1 MKLLSLNFFSNA
13 FKKNDLVIY
22 GIFASFFSL
31 YLSIS
36 FHKVEYGN
44 AILMAS
50 FSDINSYLAIAS
62 IESPYELKLLLS
74 QFPYHH
80 LVRWIPHYL
89 VGFFIKL
96 CNASPFEV
104 YRNFLYLLLLF
115 NIFLV
120 YQLKTNILNRIC
132 YLGFILFAPYA
143 FISWLYAPAMFADA
157 LFYTAMIALSVGL
170 INGEMK
176 YFYLAFFLGALSRQ
190 TFFLFIPIYLVY
202 IFFESK
208 NKQYPY
214 IFLIYTILLILFILL
229 INNFLL
235 GEDKNNSN
243 FMILTGLYQWILT
256 PNIQDI
262 GMFFENI
269 GAFLLSISPL
279 MVLKNKFRWDFFK
292 LIYFFILASQPILA
306 GPFLTGGN
314 AARLISLGIPLLAMQ
329 VLSSNIKFKEGI
341 FFTVLIM
348 INCLHHN
355 YSFLFVKI
363 DRLDFLN
370 LLIFT
375 TILSFVYFFYDKYFA
390 DGTRH

>member
-22 GIFASFFSL
+22 GIFTSFFSL

-143 FISWLYAPAMFADA
+143 FISWLYAPAMIADA
-157 LFYTAMIALSVGL
+157 LFYTAVITLTIGL
-170 INGEMK
+170 VNGEMK
-176 YFYLAFFLGALSRQ
+176 YLYLAIFIGAFSRQ
-190 TFFLFIPIYLVY
+190 TVVLFIPVYLVY
-202 IFFESK
+202 VFCQSK
-208 NKQYPY
+208 TKQYSIKFIGY
-214 IFLIYTILLILFILL
+214 ATLLIISVW
-229 INNFLL
+229 IVNNF
-235 GEDKNNSN
+235 
-243 FMILTGLYQWILT
+243 
-256 PNIQDI
+256 
-262 GMFFENI
+262 
-269 GAFLLSISPL
+269 
-279 MVLKNKFRWDFFK
+279 
-292 LIYFFILASQPILA
+292 FI
-306 GPFLTGGN
+306 
-314 AARLISLGIPLLAMQ
+314 
-329 VLSSNIKFKEGI
+329 
-341 FFTVLIM
+341 
-348 INCLHHN
+348 C
-355 YSFLFVKI
+355 
-363 DRLDFLN
+363 
-370 LLIFT
+370 
-375 TILSFVYFFYDKYFA
+375 
-390 DGTRH
+390 